1 MHVELKLKR
10 RLTDQ
15 ETRLI
20 LDQTGHALNEEI
32 DDSDRWEA
40 RYIQYVGLSEDYCH
54 RHNIP
59 FDKEVE
65 DAKETLAAL
74 KKMNLPVTDI
84 FLPDGW

>member
-40 RYIQYVGLSEDYCH
+40 
-54 RHNIP
+54 
-59 FDKEVE
+59 
-65 DAKETLAAL
+65 
-74 KKMNLPVTDI
+74 DI
-84 FLPDGW
+84 FSMSG